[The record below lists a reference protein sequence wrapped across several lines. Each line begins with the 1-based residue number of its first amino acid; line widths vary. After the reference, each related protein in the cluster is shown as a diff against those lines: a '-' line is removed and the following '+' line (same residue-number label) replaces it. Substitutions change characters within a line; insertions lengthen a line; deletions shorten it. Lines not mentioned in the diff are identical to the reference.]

1 MSNINIYENS
11 LTTLI
16 PEKLARKYNVFPLEI
31 DDGNLIV
38 EIADENIYALQDIGL
53 VTGMNVILKKQD
65 IKIISE
71 KIDKNYKNT
80 IQINEDYARNLF
92 ERLLK
97 IAIQKNVSDIHIE
110 PFKNYLSI
118 RMRIDG
124 DLKENSRHL
133 IDVHPLLLNVVKIRA
148 LMDIAEKRLP
158 QDGRIDTV
166 VEGKVI
172 DIRVSSIPTVYGE
185 KVVLRILNR
194 DLTLMKKENLGFS
207 KNAIKIIEKIVSKRA
222 GILIITGPTGS
233 GKTTTLYSILNDL
246 KKLEKNITT
255 IEDPVEYKIEG
266 INQIQVNTKIGLT
279 FEVGLRSILRQDPDI
294 IMIGEIRDLE
304 TAKIAIRAAI
314 TGHLV
319 ISTMH
324 TSDAISSISR
334 LLEMQIPPYL
344 INASLIGVIS
354 QRLVKKI
361 SQGRTIIYEILE
373 INDEIRE
380 GIQNFKEDNS
390 IREIAIKNKMITFED
405 SYKEKVEEN
414 IIEGIFYEYSL

>member
-1 MSNINIYENS
+1 VSNINIYENS

-148 LMDIAEKRLP
+148 FMDIAEKRLP

>member
-1 MSNINIYENS
+1 
-11 LTTLI
+11 
-16 PEKLARKYNVFPLEI
+16 
-31 DDGNLIV
+31 
-38 EIADENIYALQDIGL
+38 
-53 VTGMNVILKKQD
+53 MNVILKKQD

-92 ERLLK
+92 ESLLK
-97 IAIQKNVSDIHIE
+97 IAIQKNASDIHIE

-148 LMDIAEKRLP
+148 LLDIAEKRLP

-207 KNAIKIIEKIVSKRA
+207 KNAIEIIERIVSKRA